1 MTGPNF
7 AFIDVLAAFAL
18 WTSLGSVDIFQLP
31 DRFAQMPLDS
41 VGQDA

>member
-31 DRFAQMPLDS
+31 DRFANAIGLS
-41 VGQDA
+41 WSRCV